1 MNKEYNIFKDWKEFD
16 EEQFRLDTDTNEM
29 TINEVISEAL
39 ATLKTSYEFTEKDF
53 RRVEKTALLGMYYQQ
68 NIINKQKEVL
78 DKIKE
83 YIAMVE
89 HCALVDKK
97 IIFSMRTLK
106 DILEE
111 II

>member
-16 EEQFRLDTDTNEM
+16 EEQFRLDTDTDEM

-68 NIINKQKEVL
+68 NIIDKQKEVL

-83 YIAMVE
+83 KLKENRVYISGERHLAFE
-89 HCALVDKK
+89 
-97 IIFSMRTLK
+97 IEE
-106 DILEE
+106 ILEE
-111 II
+111 IE